1 MKTAYRIYR
10 PQHPKASVFII
21 HGMEEHK
28 ERYVPFAQYLCD
40 HDIGVLIYDLPGHGD
55 IPKEDM
61 GWFGEKDGY
70 RNLIHSAVDAAT
82 ETKKAFPDVPLFC
95 LGHSMGSM
103 IARNFLQKYSDLID
117 GMILSGAPC
126 YQPGAAAGKALV
138 KVIALQKGKKGH
150 SKLLDDMSTGSFNKS
165 VENPRTEADW
175 LSYDT
180 DNVDAY
186 LADEKCGVPFTVQGY
201 GDLFELVIR
210 MHDSAAYRVSKPDLP
225 IVILT
230 GEDDP
235 CTGGV
240 KGVSD
245 SLNTLVRAGYIN
257 VEAHAYPH
265 MRHEILNETEKM
277 TVWQDITDWID
288 AHI

>member
-1 MKTAYRIYR
+1 
-10 PQHPKASVFII
+10 
-21 HGMEEHK
+21 
-28 ERYVPFAQYLCD
+28 
-40 HDIGVLIYDLPGHGD
+40 
-55 IPKEDM
+55 
-61 GWFGEKDGY
+61 
-70 RNLIHSAVDAAT
+70 
-82 ETKKAFPDVPLFC
+82 
-95 LGHSMGSM
+95 
-103 IARNFLQKYSDLID
+103 
-117 GMILSGAPC
+117 
-126 YQPGAAAGKALV
+126 
-138 KVIALQKGKKGH
+138 
-150 SKLLDDMSTGSFNKS
+150 MSTGSFNKS

-201 GDLFELVIR
+201 GELFELVIR

-245 SLNTLVRAGYIN
+245 SLNTLVRAGYMN